1 MTLTATKIDSS
12 HESGKNFITWAWP
25 ASTTIIYNNYSP
37 CRNVAKT
44 LFISLKLSRK
54 ICTSACAF
62 CSRFLLEGLSL
73 QLDARLGCYFAEKY
87 ETKIMRKEIFMDP
100 TWCFIVHFV

>member
-25 ASTTIIYNNYSP
+25 TSTTIIYNNYSP

-62 CSRFLLEGLSL
+62 CSRFPLEGLSL
-73 QLDARLGCYFAEKY
+73 QLDARVRLCSLQLPLHGGIAGCLSSPKLNMMF
-87 ETKIMRKEIFMDP
+87 
-100 TWCFIVHFV
+100 